1 MALKFDFNKLR
12 TAVKNFTVGTDVS
25 NGSLAA
31 GEEAKFTPHMRL
43 ARPVEAISNAAAVTR
58 TLTTVESG
66 TLFAVDLSTNAA
78 NVVTIT
84 LPAAANSAGV
94 YYDFCFTA
102 DQGNAGADFVLTTG
116 LDATDI
122 FGGIV
127 TLAANSTVDAFD
139 GVSKITVD
147 GTIALTTEGLRFS
160 IVCDGVN
167 WHLSGQIPTA
177 IGSVHLVGSA
187 SA

>member
-12 TAVKNFTVGTDVS
+12 SAVKAFTTGTDVS
-25 NGSLAA
+25 NGSLSA

-66 TLFAVDLSTNAA
+66 TLFTVDMSTVDN
-78 NVVTIT
+78 NVALT
-84 LPAAANSAGV
+84 LPTAASSAGV
-94 YYDFCFTA
+94 YFDFVFTVNC
-102 DQGNAGADFVLTTG
+102 DDDADFSITTG

-122 FGGIV
+122 YGYVVTGG
-127 TLAANSTVDAFD
+127 ANSTVDDFD
-139 GVSKITVD
+139 GLSKITVD
-147 GTIALTTEGLRFS
+147 GSVDQNTEGLRFS
-160 IVCDGVN
+160 LLCDGVN
-167 WHLSGQIPTA
+167 WHLSGYTQVAVGT
-177 IGSVHLVGSA
+177 VLLVESA

>member
-12 TAVKNFTVGTDVS
+12 TAVKNFTVGTDVT
-25 NGSLAA
+25 NGSLSA

-66 TLFAVDLSTNAA
+66 TLFAVDMSTNAA

-122 FGGIV
+122 YGGIIS
-127 TLAANSTVDAFD
+127 LNANDDVDAFN
-139 GVSKITVD
+139 GISKITVD
-147 GTIALTTEGLRFS
+147 ASVATTSEGLRLG

-167 WHLSGQIPTA
+167 WHLQGQITTGIA
-177 IGSVHLVGSA
+177 TVHLVGSA

>member
-12 TAVKNFTVGTDVS
+12 TAVKAFTTGKDLS

-43 ARPVEAISNAAAVTR
+43 ARPVEALSNASAVTR
-58 TLTTVESG
+58 QLETVESG
-66 TLFAVDLSTNAA
+66 TLFTVDMSTVDN
-78 NVVTIT
+78 NVTIT
-84 LPAAANSAGV
+84 LPTAASSAGV
-94 YYDFCFTA
+94 YYDFCFTV
-102 DQGNAGADFVLTTG
+102 DSDDDADFILTTG

-122 FGGIV
+122 YGGIIS
-127 TLAANSTVDAFD
+127 TAANDDVDAFN

-147 GTIALTTEGLRFS
+147 GSVAQSAEGLR
-160 IVCDGVN
+160 IGVLCDGVN
-167 WHLSGQIPTA
+167 WHLQGQIPTA
-177 IGSVHLVGSA
+177 IATVHLVESA